1 MWIQPQ
7 PVTPT
12 VVKIIDAPTPETSV
26 ADILIG
32 AVGLVGFV
40 LLAAALVGLVAGVLF
55 FLVRRASRARNAA
68 LPGSESSLDLSS
80 PNR

>member
-1 MWIQPQ
+1 MSIQPQ
-7 PVTPT
+7 PVTPV

-55 FLVRRASRARNAA
+55 FAVRRASLARRETP
-68 LPGSESSLDLSS
+68 LGSDYSLDLSS
-80 PNR
+80 PKR